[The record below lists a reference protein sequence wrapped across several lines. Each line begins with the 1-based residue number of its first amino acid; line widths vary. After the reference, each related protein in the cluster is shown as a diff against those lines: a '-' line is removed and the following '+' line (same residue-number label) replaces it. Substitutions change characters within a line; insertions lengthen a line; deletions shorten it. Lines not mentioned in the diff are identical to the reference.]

1 MGTDF
6 TDLSTIGD
14 GLTITGGT
22 ILVTL
27 IALLASLGAT
37 IPVLSAGT
45 PLAIFENLAA
55 ALFLA
60 YAIYALLSHFIGD
73 DFSGAATIFTVLSV
87 WLGLSLQ
94 NVLSIGMASNW
105 VYSSAYQ
112 AAMGSNEIVLV
123 VLAGILTPVVF
134 YFTRRWG

>member
-1 MGTDF
+1 M
-6 TDLSTIGD
+6 
-14 GLTITGGT
+14 
-22 ILVTL
+22 
-27 IALLASLGAT
+27 
-37 IPVLSAGT
+37 
-45 PLAIFENLAA
+45 
-55 ALFLA
+55 
-60 YAIYALLSHFIGD
+60 
-73 DFSGAATIFTVLSV
+73 
-87 WLGLSLQ
+87 SLQ